1 MLSTA
6 ALAALLLVELFSLV
20 ELLLLPV
27 PALPALVVPLLL
39 TTTVAPARTT
49 GNGMVQ

>member
-20 ELLLLPV
+20 ELLPV

-39 TTTVAPARTT
+39 TTMVAPARTT